1 MGDRFV
7 KNSPTDRYV

>member
-7 KNSPTDRYV
+7 VL